1 MYKKRPF
8 HIIPFDNKHTQQ
20 AQKKRQNIPT
30 YLTLSLL
37 PPLQTHS
44 ITHLDHVFANA
55 GILPPESLIPASTLD
70 ISWIRQ
76 SLEINTIAPILLYQ
90 ATKPLLDR
98 AENPKFVVS
107 TLPIPSACHIYRRY
121 IDLISYN
128 KRAGNNIHYRIK
140 RLRTNGWSGSDSCL

>member
-1 MYKKRPF
+1 MNNNNKKD
-8 HIIPFDNKHTQQ
+8 H
-20 AQKKRQNIPT
+20 
-30 YLTLSLL
+30 LTDPLLS
-37 PPLQTHS
+37 LQTHS

-55 GILPPESLIPASTLD
+55 GILPPESLIPTSTLD

-107 TLPIPSACHIYRRY
+107 TLPIPSAYLTLSTEDTSIY
-121 IDLISYN
+121 II
-128 KRAGNNIHYRIK
+128 
-140 RLRTNGWSGSDSCL
+140 

>member
-1 MYKKRPF
+1 MYVPKVTYLPCIRKDHF
-8 HIIPFDNKHTQQ
+8 HIIRYPLINNNK
-20 AQKKRQNIPT
+20 QKNH
-30 YLTLSLL
+30 LTNPLSSL

-55 GILPPESLIPASTLD
+55 GILPPESLTPASSLD

-121 IDLISYN
+121 IDLI
-128 KRAGNNIHYRIK
+128 
-140 RLRTNGWSGSDSCL
+140 

>member
-1 MYKKRPF
+1 M
-8 HIIPFDNKHTQQ
+8 NK
-20 AQKKRQNIPT
+20 QKKTT
-30 YLTLSLL
+30 YLTPSLL

-55 GILPPESLIPASTLD
+55 GILPPESLIPASSLD

-76 SLEINTIAPILLYQ
+76 SLEINTIAPIILYQ

-107 TLPIPSACHIYRRY
+107 TLPIPSACTSTEDTSIY
-121 IDLISYN
+121 II
-128 KRAGNNIHYRIK
+128 
-140 RLRTNGWSGSDSCL
+140 

>member
-1 MYKKRPF
+1 MNNNNKKKTTLL
-8 HIIPFDNKHTQQ
+8 IP
-20 AQKKRQNIPT
+20 
-30 YLTLSLL
+30 LSSL

-55 GILPPESLIPASTLD
+55 GILPPESLIPASSLD

-107 TLPIPSACHIYRRY
+107 TGTL
-121 IDLISYN
+121 
-128 KRAGNNIHYRIK
+128 HYLYHRHATSTEDTSI
-140 RLRTNGWSGSDSCL
+140 